1 MTSRALAEW
10 HPLRRVA
17 LRPPQIEAFF
27 GLLEP
32 YAALYERVFS
42 LKGARREH
50 AALAAALRS
59 GFGVRVEDL
68 DGLLA
73 GAAARRPS
81 VARELRARAAGA
93 VSFRGPGAT
102 RARREFRQTIRQLD
116 PEQLL
121 EVLVLRPEFR
131 FLRSGGARALRS
143 SATVREPLT
152 NLFFLRDQQALTD
165 RGIVLGRPA
174 TPQRRAEVEITGFVW
189 RSAGLRPLSPI
200 RRGTFEGGDFLPA
213 GDFALVGTGERT
225 NAVGVRELLAGGLGF
240 DEVGVVHRPRHPLL
254 DRRDAMV
261 NMHLDTYLN
270 FPGEGIAVGHR
281 GMLERARVDLYRRDG
296 GAYRRAG
303 TTRLAAYLER
313 TRGFRLVEISTLEQ
327 LCYAT
332 NFLTIRDRS
341 LVVPDV
347 GRNARQ
353 VLANLARLAAAAP
366 RRYGRLHRRALEEYR
381 RLGPSRS
388 FFPHRPEVAALG
400 LESVRVPLA
409 NLTGAFGGAHC
420 LSAVLARG

>member
-1 MTSRALAEW
+1 MSPHARAEW

-17 LRPPQIEAFF
+17 LRAPQMEAFF

-42 LKGARREH
+42 LKEARREH
-50 AALAAALRS
+50 AALVAALRA

-68 DGLLA
+68 DDLLA
-73 GAAARRPS
+73 RAAERRAG
-81 VARELRARAAGA
+81 VARELRSRAAAA
-93 VSFRGPGAT
+93 VTFRGPGAS
-102 RARREFRQTIRQLD
+102 RARREFDQTLRQLD
-116 PEQLL
+116 PEQLI
-121 EVLVLRPEFR
+121 ETLVLRPEFR
-131 FLRSGGARALRS
+131 FVRSAGARAVRSFATLRQ
-143 SATVREPLT
+143 PLT

-165 RGIVLGRPA
+165 RGLVLGRPA
-174 TPQRRAEVEITGFVW
+174 TPQRRPEVDLTGFVW
-189 RSAGLRPLSPI
+189 RSSGMRPLAPI

-213 GDFALVGTGERT
+213 GAFALVGLGDRT
-225 NAVGVRELLAGGLGF
+225 NATGVRELLAGGLGF

-254 DRRDAMV
+254 SARDAMV

-296 GAYRRAG
+296 GIYRPAG
-303 TTRLAAYLER
+303 TTHLLGYLER

-341 LVVPDV
+341 VVVPDV
-347 GRNARQ
+347 GGNARK

-366 RRYGRLHRRALEEYR
+366 RRYGRLHERAAEEYR
-381 RLGPSRS
+381 QLGGSGR
-388 FFPHRPEVAALG
+388 FFPFRRELRDIG

-420 LSAVLARG
+420 LTAVLARA